1 MIKTALITGVTGQD
15 GSYLAQ
21 FLLGK
26 KYRVIGTVRKKLN
39 SKTWRLKKL
48 KIDKKIILEKMDLEK
63 IEDINKIFYKYK
75 INEVYNLASQSFVNT
90 SFSTPIKTTNITALG
105 VIRILE
111 TIKNINPKIKFY
123 QASSSEMYGNTLS
136 NKQSEKTKFNP
147 QSPYAISKLFG
158 HYITKNY
165 RNSYNLYAVSGI
177 LFNHESPLRS
187 NEFVTKKIISGL
199 INIINKKKKFIELG
213 NVYSKRDWGYAK
225 EYVVQMWK
233 MLQLKKAD
241 DFVIATGKTHSIKE
255 LIDIATK
262 YLNLNVKWVGSGL
275 KLRLINNGNNQT
287 IIKINKKFFRPAD
300 VNRTKGNIEKAVKIL
315 KWKPKIT
322 FKKLVRLIIEEEL
335 KDFSNSK

>member
-1 MIKTALITGVTGQD
+1 LRKTALITGVTGQD

-48 KIDKKIILEKMDLEK
+48 KIDNKIILEKMDLEK
-63 IEDINKIFYKYK
+63 IEDINMIFYKYK

-300 VNRTKGNIEKAVKIL
+300 VNRTKGNIEKAAKIL

-322 FKKLVRLIIEEEL
+322 FKKLVKLIIEEEL

>member
-1 MIKTALITGVTGQD
+1 MRKTALITGVTGQD

-48 KIDKKIILEKMDLEK
+48 KIDNKIILEKMDLEK
-63 IEDINKIFYKYK
+63 IEDINMIFYKYK

-275 KLRLINNGNNQT
+275 KLRLINNENNQT

>member
-1 MIKTALITGVTGQD
+1 MRKTALITGVTGQD

-48 KIDKKIILEKMDLEK
+48 KIDNKIILEKMDLEK
-63 IEDINKIFYKYK
+63 IEDINMIFYKYK
-75 INEVYNLASQSFVNT
+75 INEVYNLASQSFVNI

>member
-1 MIKTALITGVTGQD
+1 MRKTALITGVTGQD

-48 KIDKKIILEKMDLEK
+48 KIDNKIILEKMDLEK
-63 IEDINKIFYKYK
+63 IEDINMIFYKYK

-287 IIKINKKFFRPAD
+287 IIKINKKFFRPVE
-300 VNRTKGNIEKAVKIL
+300 VNSTKGNIEKAVKIL

>member
-1 MIKTALITGVTGQD
+1 
-15 GSYLAQ
+15 
-21 FLLGK
+21 
-26 KYRVIGTVRKKLN
+26 
-39 SKTWRLKKL
+39 
-48 KIDKKIILEKMDLEK
+48 MDLEK
-63 IEDINKIFYKYK
+63 IDDINMIFYKYK

-136 NKQSEKTKFNP
+136 NKQSEKTKFDP

-287 IIKINKKFFRPAD
+287 IIKINKKFFRPVD
-300 VNRTKGNIEKAVKIL
+300 VHRTKGNIEKAVKIL

>member
-1 MIKTALITGVTGQD
+1 MMQT
-15 GSYLAQ
+15 
-21 FLLGK
+21 
-26 KYRVIGTVRKKLN
+26 
-39 SKTWRLKKL
+39 
-48 KIDKKIILEKMDLEK
+48 ID
-63 IEDINKIFYKYK
+63 
-75 INEVYNLASQSFVNT
+75 Q
-90 SFSTPIKTTNITALG
+90 
-105 VIRILE
+105 
-111 TIKNINPKIKFY
+111 
-123 QASSSEMYGNTLS
+123 
-136 NKQSEKTKFNP
+136 
-147 QSPYAISKLFG
+147 
-158 HYITKNY
+158 
-165 RNSYNLYAVSGI
+165 
-177 LFNHESPLRS
+177 
-187 NEFVTKKIISGL
+187 
-199 INIINKKKKFIELG
+199 INKKKKFIELG